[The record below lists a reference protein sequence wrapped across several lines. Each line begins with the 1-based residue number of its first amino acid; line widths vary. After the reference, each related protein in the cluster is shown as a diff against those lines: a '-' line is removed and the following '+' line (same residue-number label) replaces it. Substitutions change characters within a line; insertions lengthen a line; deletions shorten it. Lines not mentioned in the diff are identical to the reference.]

1 MLKQILSVAVM
12 AVMILTVAA
21 PAAAANSELSGD
33 QMFEITK
40 ALYFQLGE
48 ISNRAA
54 GDNITSSVVAD
65 GTVILQGRASSDA
78 TATKAKEAAESITDV
93 KRVVNNIQTPGPAPA
108 D

>member
-21 PAAAANSELSGD
+21 PATAANSELTGD

-40 ALYFQLGE
+40 ALYFEMGG

-78 TATKAKEAAESITDV
+78 TAEKAKEAAENIPDV
-93 KRVVNNIQTPGPAPA
+93 KRVLNNIRTPGPVPT